1 MIPIRYSLRS
11 LGQRRRSV
19 AMTGFGIALVVALFV
34 SMGAF
39 VEGLAGTFE
48 KAGSDRSVIVTR
60 KGSLAESMSA
70 VSRESVTVLR
80 ELPEVARDHD
90 RSAASPEVVTIWIV
104 QSPEG
109 ADLSLSLRGLTDA
122 GYAAHPGVKVLE
134 GRRPV
139 SGSDEAML
147 GRALVGKAEGF
158 RVGGSFQL
166 GRRKW
171 RVVGVFDD
179 LGGPAASEIWGP
191 VEGVMDGDRRTD
203 FSSVLLPL
211 APGASADRL
220 IARVESDRRF
230 SLHAQ
235 RERDY
240 FQAQAGSAEPM
251 RVVTAIVAL
260 IMGLGAVFGALN
272 TMYASLAGRTRE
284 VATLRAL
291 GFPGSSIA
299 AAFVTESLLVAVPAG
314 ILGCLLALPVEGREV
329 ATLNMWTFSQ
339 VAFSPR
345 ITPAV
350 LAAGLGFSLVIGLL
364 GGLWPARAAASTPLS
379 VQLRR

>member
-11 LGQRRRSV
+11 LGQRKRSV

-48 KAGSDRSVIVTR
+48 QAGSDRSVIVTR

-70 VSRESVTVLR
+70 VSRESVAILR
-80 ELPEVARDHD
+80 EFPEVARAGAI
-90 RSAASPEVVTIWIV
+90 SAASPEVVTIWIV

-109 ADLSLSLRGLTDA
+109 ADQSLSMRGMSDA
-122 GYAAHPGVKVLE
+122 GYAAHPGVKLLE
-134 GRRPV
+134 GRRPA

-158 RVGGSFQL
+158 RVGGTFQL
-166 GRRKW
+166 GRRRW

-191 VEGVMDGDRRTD
+191 VEGVMDDDRRTD

-211 APGASADRL
+211 APGASAETL
-220 IARVESDRRF
+220 IARIESDRRF

-251 RVVTAIVAL
+251 RVITAIVAL

-314 ILGCLLALPVEGREV
+314 ILGCLLALPVEGQQV

-350 LAAGLGFSLVIGLL
+350 LAAGLGFAVVIGLL